1 MTDMQMAARGELCLR
16 ETTVMTL
23 LSDVPSF
30 QPSHLSAAS
39 RRDDEA
45 FVIEA
50 ADVAAGVI
58 VRQQDGYRFFA
69 ANDRFQRL
77 DGSVFKTP
85 KAAQQAA
92 DLMQR
97 AAARNLADKRRAAA
111 RFLPDLPWS

>member
-1 MTDMQMAARGELCLR
+1 
-16 ETTVMTL
+16 MTL

-30 QPSHLSAAS
+30 QPALVPAAS
-39 RRDDEA
+39 PRDDEA

-50 ADVAAGVI
+50 AHVAAGVI

-69 ANDRFQRL
+69 ADERFQRL

-97 AAARNLADKRRAAA
+97 AAARDHADRRRSAAGF
-111 RFLPDLPWS
+111 RPDLPWS